1 DEYNN
6 RRLHSSIDYMR
17 PVDYYIGNF
26 EEIEKQ
32 RDEKL
37 AIAKERRL
45 AANREFNRML
55 KLVPAGFKQGI
66 GETTSYFKPAFC
78 SV

>member
-1 DEYNN
+1 
-6 RRLHSSIDYMR
+6 SSIDYMR
-17 PVDYYIGNF
+17 PVDYYRGNP

-45 AANREFNRML
+45 AANRQFNRML
-55 KLVPAGFKQGI
+55 KI

-78 SV
+78 SI